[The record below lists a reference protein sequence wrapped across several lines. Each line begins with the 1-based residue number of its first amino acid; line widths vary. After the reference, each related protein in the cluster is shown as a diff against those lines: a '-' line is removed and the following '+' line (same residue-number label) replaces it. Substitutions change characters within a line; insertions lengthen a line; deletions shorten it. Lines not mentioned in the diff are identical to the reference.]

1 MWTRRAESGRV
12 GRSSSA
18 SCVEYMIAPL
28 GFAMAIGRVV
38 GRLLMTAADTVQK
51 CAVLP
56 LSAMAMVESGGMT
69 VGGGPTGKLVEDK
82 LKPESLRTLG
92 GRKVKSKVVG
102 GVGSP
107 RRQLDASEAVV

>member
-1 MWTRRAESGRV
+1 MCGAATIGNGDGRV
-12 GRSSSA
+12 RRNDS
-18 SCVEYMIAPL
+18 
-28 GFAMAIGRVV
+28 R
-38 GRLLMTAADTVQK
+38 
-51 CAVLP
+51 
-56 LSAMAMVESGGMT
+56 
-69 VGGGPTGKLVEDK
+69 GGPTGKLVEDK